1 MTMQGAVRFA
11 EHATRGHGPSRVGFN
26 CAVTRPS
33 RTYYRFSRQILS
45 ASDSAS
51 AFATGVQGAVPPP
64 AG

>member
-11 EHATRGHGPSRVGFN
+11 EHATRGHDPSSVSFN
-26 CAVTRPS
+26 CAVTLPS
-33 RTYYRFSRQILS
+33 RTYYRFSCQIHS
-45 ASDSAS
+45 VSDSAS